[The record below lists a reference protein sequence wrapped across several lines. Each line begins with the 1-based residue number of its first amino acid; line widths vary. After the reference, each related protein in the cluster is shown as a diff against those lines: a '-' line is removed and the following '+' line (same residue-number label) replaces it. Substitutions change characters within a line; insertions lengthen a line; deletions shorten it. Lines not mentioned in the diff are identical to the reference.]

1 VEKVSNASG
10 KMNGVNGKPTAYK
23 LIPFTRGP
31 AQPIMLVDPSSAVA
45 KKGAFARA
53 HLWVTPHSDDER
65 FPSGEYTPQGDGSV
79 GLPDWTAQDR
89 SLVDQ
94 DTVLWHGFGVCHVP
108 RVEDFPVSLE

>member
-65 FPSGEYTPQGDGSV
+65 FPSGE
-79 GLPDWTAQDR
+79 
-89 SLVDQ
+89 
-94 DTVLWHGFGVCHVP
+94 
-108 RVEDFPVSLE
+108 